1 MRQHRS
7 RYHGPRARR
16 WASTAAAAAVAALA
30 AAALSACGSPNAV
43 NQAATTAPSTFQ
55 AVKQV
60 SGSPI
65 TVWVDSTR
73 LPGVEQYQKTHPNVK
88 LDIVTYNG
96 DASGSNYLQTKIELF
111 NRAGS
116 GWPDVVFSEEYNDAS
131 WSTESGIDWVAPL
144 NEGLVSKPTLD
155 NFAPNALA
163 PCTTGGNVY
172 CLRNDVGQ
180 NLLWYNATLMKK
192 FGYQVP
198 TTWEQYEALGAE
210 VAKQHPGYITG
221 SVGDPWTPEVYFWA
235 SQCPANQIT
244 GNTVSVSTSSPDC
257 TKMAKLLDAGV
268 ANKSLTTQSAFADSF
283 VKQYAAKTLMLIGPS
298 WYGQYVFNA
307 ALHVPSGEVAAAAPL
322 TWAGQTTPTTGDV
335 GGGIWMVSKHSK
347 NLSAA
352 VALAQYMATSNA
364 YQLTAPTYPAYQP
377 AAKAWLAAQA
387 KEHYFAGNVSSVF
400 TQAATEIWGGWGS
413 GRYSQENI
421 WAATMVPQITN
432 GATITSLLGTWQTAI
447 ENQAKSFGYQVG

>member
-1 MRQHRS
+1 MRQHTS
-7 RYHGPRARR
+7 KYHGPRARR
-16 WASTAAAAAVAALA
+16 WAPAAVLAAAAALALA
-30 AAALSACGSPNAV
+30 VLSACGSPNGV
-43 NQAATTAPSTFQ
+43 NQAATSAPSTFQ
-55 AVKQV
+55 AVKQA

-88 LDIVTYNG
+88 LNIVTYNG
-96 DASGSNYLQTKIELF
+96 DANGSNYLQTKIELF

-144 NEGLVSKPTLD
+144 NEGLVPQSTLD
-155 NFAPNALA
+155 NFAPNTLA
-163 PCTTGGNVY
+163 PCTVAGDVY

-198 TTWEQYEALGAE
+198 TTWQQYEALGAE

-235 SQCPANQIT
+235 SQCPANQIS
-244 GNTVSVSTSSPDC
+244 GNTVSVNTSSSNC

-307 ALHVPSGEVAAAAPL
+307 ALHVPAGEVAAAAPL

-335 GGGIWMVSKHSK
+335 GGGIWMVSKYSK

-377 AAKAWLAAQA
+377 AATAWLAAQA
-387 KEHYFAGNVSSVF
+387 KQQYFAGNVSSVF
-400 TQAATEIWGGWGS
+400 TKAATEIWSGWGS

-432 GATITSLLGTWQTAI
+432 GKTISSLLGTWQTAI
-447 ENQAKSFGYQVG
+447 ENQAQSFGYQVG